1 LVGQAAEMP
10 LGRGTGTAVG
20 LGAPVGT
27 GNSGGGDPEP
37 KGKGGVTPV
46 DSGLWMGDAAART
59 ERPARR
65 KAVACML
72 LVINVLF
79 EVEDIVDVDDVYD
92 CLNFVGSDSCV
103 VGRSGVLE
111 AG

>member
-65 KAVACML
+65 KAVAC
-72 LVINVLF
+72 IF

>member
-1 LVGQAAEMP
+1 
-10 LGRGTGTAVG
+10 
-20 LGAPVGT
+20 
-27 GNSGGGDPEP
+27 
-37 KGKGGVTPV
+37 
-46 DSGLWMGDAAART
+46 
-59 ERPARR
+59 
-65 KAVACML
+65 ML